1 MSVQQVFAIADNIRK
16 IEPASQDEHGSQAIQ
31 GQDIFSALL
40 LAAGMN
46 GNSEGVKDNK
56 PEGEKMEKQPAADPE
71 GSKVEN
77 AFYSIVNTPV
87 NAVADTPSSLE
98 GVKDNKSEGEEMEK
112 QSAAETGGNKV
123 ENVFYSI
130 VNTPVNAVVD
140 TPVNSIMNSND
151 LKSDNLSRP
160 KVRITGGIRAEVDKG
175 SQKMPAEPVLSESA
189 IVFQSDNKD
198 TSPVHIPVHLPEHLV
213 DEAAKAITL
222 LKDIVLNPDLKADAI
237 MQNMGVSYKSL
248 EKEEGVI
255 PTKVGVQSFQSGK
268 KPLDFLFHGND
279 DFFKSLISD
288 NNAMVNAVKGT
299 VYTDNNI
306 ESAQPV
312 YKHADQGNL
321 IQLISQQI
329 IRAAHIGNHTARISL
344 RPAEL
349 GDLRLDI
356 SVVDKNV
363 NALIVV
369 ENEDVKKMIESGF
382 NQLRD
387 ELKNQG
393 LNVEQFKVEINRDN
407 FNDNSKAMYD
417 KEEKGTG
424 KWVRTLSGENSSDRG
439 HLISMPIS
447 MSNGSRGM
455 ISIFA

>member
-1 MSVQQVFAIADNIRK
+1 VNTPVNTVADT
-16 IEPASQDEHGSQAIQ
+16 PSG
-31 GQDIFSALL
+31 F
-40 LAAGMN
+40 
-46 GNSEGVKDNK
+46 EGVKDNK
-56 PEGEKMEKQPAADPE
+56 PDVEEMKKQPAAETE
-71 GSKVEN
+71 GNKVEN
-77 AFYSIVNTPV
+77 TLYNIVNTPV
-87 NAVADTPSSLE
+87 NT
-98 GVKDNKSEGEEMEK
+98 
-112 QSAAETGGNKV
+112 T
-123 ENVFYSI
+123 
-130 VNTPVNAVVD
+130 VD
-140 TPVNSIMNSND
+140 TTVDTTVNSIMNSND
-151 LKSDNLSRP
+151 LKSDNLNRP
-160 KVRITGGIRAEVDKG
+160 KTRSEGGIRAEVDKG
-175 SQKMPAEPVLSESA
+175 SQKVQAEPVSSEAA

-198 TSPVHIPVHLPEHLV
+198 TSPVHIPLHLPGQLV
-213 DEAAKAITL
+213 DEAAKAATP
-222 LKDIVLNPDLKADAI
+222 LKHIDLNPDLKVATI

-248 EKEEGVI
+248 EKEGGVI
-255 PTKVGVQSFQSGK
+255 PTKVGIQSSESVK
-268 KPLDFLFHGND
+268 KPLDSLFQGND
-279 DFFKSLISD
+279 DFCKSLISD

-306 ESAQPV
+306 ASSPPV
-312 YKHADQGNL
+312 YKYAAQGNL
-321 IQLISQQI
+321 IQLMSQQI
-329 IRAAHIGNHTARISL
+329 IRASHIGNHTAKISL

-369 ENEDVKKMIESGF
+369 ENEDVKKMVESGF

-393 LNVEQFKVEINRDN
+393 LNVEQFKVEINREGLNDN
-407 FNDNSKAMYD
+407 FKPMYD
-417 KEEKGTG
+417 KEEQGTR